1 MRHSAGASSHLVD
14 GERQLGSCGLTDVD
28 GAALCRV
35 ALHDGEDLQVTRGRG
50 QVEVGEPG
58 LFQVVEVSLSQSVPE
73 RGDVSSSSSSSST
86 AHLDINEKSAHLDR
100 YLRALS

>member
-1 MRHSAGASSHLVD
+1 MSSHLVD
-14 GERQLGSCGLTDVD
+14 GERQFGSCGLTDVD

-35 ALHDGEDLQVTRGRG
+35 ALHDGEDLQVTWGRR

-73 RGDVSSSSSSSST
+73 RGDVSSSSSSST